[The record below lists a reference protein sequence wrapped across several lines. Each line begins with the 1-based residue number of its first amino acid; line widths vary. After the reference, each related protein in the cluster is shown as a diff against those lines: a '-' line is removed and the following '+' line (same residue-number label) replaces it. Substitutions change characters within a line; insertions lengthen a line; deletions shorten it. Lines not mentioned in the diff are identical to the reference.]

1 MFGCAMAGALSV
13 YVFQWDGTDIHALT
27 LYRSGDNLPV
37 ETNESAWTYRVSLL
51 MIPQSLQT
59 LGLNAEVVVNELRAR
74 GFLITCLSSGIIAL
88 S

>member
-1 MFGCAMAGALSV
+1 MAGALSV
-13 YVFQWDGTDIHALT
+13 HVFQWDSTDIHALT

-37 ETNESAWTYRVSLL
+37 ETNESAWTYRASLL